1 MLKVGLTGGMGSGK
15 STVARRFAELGAV
28 IIDADQIARDVVEP
42 GEPALAELAE
52 AFGEGILFDD
62 GSLNRGELAKR
73 AFVSAEK
80 TELLNSITHPRIEQR
95 TEEQFNAAGDAIIV
109 FDSPLLIEMGQS
121 EAQDLVVVVHTPV
134 EVRLDRL
141 VESRGVDRE
150 DAKQRIAKQISDDKR
165 LQFADVVLE
174 NSGTEEDLV
183 RQVDRIWERIIQP
196 LNQIRQ
202 LQAGQQDNPVA
213 AQ

>member
-1 MLKVGLTGGMGSGK
+1 MGSGK

-42 GEPALAELAE
+42 GEPTLAELAE
-52 AFGEGILFDD
+52 AFGEGILLDD

-165 LQFADVVLE
+165 LQCADVVME

-202 LQAGQQDNPVA
+202 LQAGQQDNSA
-213 AQ
+213 AG

>member
-42 GEPALAELAE
+42 GEPTLAELAE
-52 AFGEGILFDD
+52 AFGEGILLDD

-121 EAQDLVVVVHTPV
+121 EAQDLVVVVHTSV

-202 LQAGQQDNPVA
+202 LQAGQQDNSA
-213 AQ
+213 AG

>member
-42 GEPALAELAE
+42 GEPTLAELAE
-52 AFGEGILFDD
+52 AFGEGILLDD

-121 EAQDLVVVVHTPV
+121 EAQGLVVVVHTPV

-202 LQAGQQDNPVA
+202 LQAGQQDNPA
-213 AQ
+213 AG

>member
-52 AFGEGILFDD
+52 AFGEGILLDD

-109 FDSPLLIEMGQS
+109 FDSPLLIEMGRS

-141 VESRGVDRE
+141 MESRGVDRE

-165 LQFADVVLE
+165 LKFADVVLE

-202 LQAGQQDNPVA
+202 LQAGQ
-213 AQ
+213 

>member
-52 AFGEGILFDD
+52 AFGEGILLDD

-174 NSGTEEDLV
+174 NSGIEEDLV

-202 LQAGQQDNPVA
+202 LQAGQQDNPA
-213 AQ
+213 AG

>member
-42 GEPALAELAE
+42 GEPTLAELAE
-52 AFGEGILFDD
+52 AFGEGILLDD

-202 LQAGQQDNPVA
+202 LQAGQQDNSA
-213 AQ
+213 AG